1 VAALPLNTNT
11 IKNHHFLCPDHANFH
26 DSGAK
31 DKLII
36 LISGALVDCEAC
48 IYELQHGR
56 KAGGK
61 GNGKG
66 EGKGKG
72 GSVLFVRHNAVCNE
86 LSGKADAPLPAPL
99 PIPLLA
105 PLPNNSGNGGAP
117 RHSGGGDGDGDGDG
131 DGGMGSKGKQNM
143 VAKGAKKKGLS
154 KVMEKNSKA
163 TTGAKQSKK
172 GSVGVSTATATAAPA
187 ASIAKKPMLKR
198 KNISGDKAAL
208 KKTKSTKLN
217 GGNRGG
223 NNAGGKTGEDQDR
236 SLMVWNQSQT
246 REGQQ
251 QVDTVSRTPLNSI
264 LQSRPLNSRDKTQ
277 GSIRVT
283 PAGRKAATKKSQHL
297 EQDYSPMVLTDD
309 QSVSKW
315 VPCPNPWGDG
325 THGDGDFVLFSPE
338 DYTCAFEIY
347 GSNPKRFTMYP
358 FRGDCYQQTHLS
370 ARKEGG
376 LSVIQLTRDRLA
388 LRSFGFRFCY
398 HDFGGA
404 CLVTEVEPMS
414 PADSAV
420 SFNMEI

>member
-1 VAALPLNTNT
+1 
-11 IKNHHFLCPDHANFH
+11 
-26 DSGAK
+26 
-31 DKLII
+31 
-36 LISGALVDCEAC
+36 
-48 IYELQHGR
+48 
-56 KAGGK
+56 
-61 GNGKG
+61 
-66 EGKGKG
+66 
-72 GSVLFVRHNAVCNE
+72 
-86 LSGKADAPLPAPL
+86 
-99 PIPLLA
+99 
-105 PLPNNSGNGGAP
+105 
-117 RHSGGGDGDGDGDG
+117 
-131 DGGMGSKGKQNM
+131 
-143 VAKGAKKKGLS
+143 
-154 KVMEKNSKA
+154 
-163 TTGAKQSKK
+163 
-172 GSVGVSTATATAAPA
+172 
-187 ASIAKKPMLKR
+187 
-198 KNISGDKAAL
+198 
-208 KKTKSTKLN
+208 
-217 GGNRGG
+217 
-223 NNAGGKTGEDQDR
+223 
-236 SLMVWNQSQT
+236 
-246 REGQQ
+246 
-251 QVDTVSRTPLNSI
+251 
-264 LQSRPLNSRDKTQ
+264 
-277 GSIRVT
+277 VT
-283 PAGRKAATKKSQHL
+283 PAGRKAATNKSQDL

>member
-1 VAALPLNTNT
+1 VAVLSLNTNT
-11 IKNHHFLCPDHANFH
+11 IKNHHFLCPNHANFH

-72 GSVLFVRHNAVCNE
+72 GSMLFVRHNAVCNE

-143 VAKGAKKKGLS
+143 VAKGAK
-154 KVMEKNSKA
+154 
-163 TTGAKQSKK
+163 GAKQSKK

-420 SFNMEI
+420 SFNIEI